1 MSSLQDKLN
10 NLKKALQQFKKS
22 SDDKDCTCK
31 STHGLEKRCW
41 EGYKPTPGKK
51 AYSEDSCQ
59 PVKKKEYDAKDMQ
72 KSEDISYL
80 ANGQWVL
87 EKSKYDGYDPND
99 NARRKANNL
108 DVEQSPIKTMSRV
121 KKWGGSGIGAVNREA
136 QDMRRKSKKS
146 PVKSYNKED
155 YSPEEWSKITGQKVS
170 EPVADNVVQLPKIK
184 PDQKKAA

>member
-1 MSSLQDKLN
+1 MSSLQDKLH
-10 NLKKALQQFKKS
+10 NLRKALQQFKKS

-59 PVKKKEYDAKDMQ
+59 PVKKKESDSRDMY

-80 ANGQWVL
+80 DNGQWIL

-99 NARRKANNL
+99 NTRRKANNL

-121 KKWGGSGIGAVNREA
+121 KKYGGGGPNALKRQVKELE
-136 QDMRRKSKKS
+136 RKSKKS
-146 PVKSYNKED
+146 PVKSYSKED
-155 YSPEEWSKITGQKVS
+155 YSPEEWGKITSQKVS
-170 EPVADNVVQLPKIK
+170 ELDNVVQLPQVK
-184 PDQKKAA
+184 PNEKKAA